1 MKCIFMLTRNVLFRN
16 LISISMEHY
25 LIKAISSIGAKLNL
39 RRRHM

>member
-1 MKCIFMLTRNVLFRN
+1 MYIYVNDKY